1 MLLNAQSELRPRPQ
15 NIRNSS
21 YSGLLWIFSLISKL
35 VCTTLRADELLGWS
49 HGCVS
54 TSTGG
59 DAPAH
64 TNWPTCFILP
74 FCSPHTR
81 ALKRI
86 GPHNYDVLSV
96 IYGSMLGD
104 SNAEKHGNGTRIR
117 LQQVSSNVEYL
128 MWFHKF
134 LADRGHSSNTK
145 PKLLTRIGEGGK
157 KRFYY
162 QIRTWTFTSFNRIYD
177 HFYPDG
183 VSVGSLPLAA
193 TKGCGQGDG
202 CAS

>member
-1 MLLNAQSELRPRPQ
+1 M
-15 NIRNSS
+15 S
-21 YSGLLWIFSLISKL
+21 YWAEA
-35 VCTTLRADELLGWS
+35 T
-49 HGCVS
+49 
-54 TSTGG
+54 
-59 DAPAH
+59 H

-134 LADRGHSSNTK
+134 LADRGYCSNTK

-162 QIRTWTFTSFNRIYD
+162 QIRT
-177 HFYPDG
+177 
-183 VSVGSLPLAA
+183 
-193 TKGCGQGDG
+193 
-202 CAS
+202 